1 MTEAELYSILSTLNV
16 PVAYDH
22 FLTPQA
28 LPFITYRAESVTPFD
43 ADNRTI
49 FYDNNYELTLCTEY
63 RDFDLEQSIERILND
78 NDLPFTK
85 TMTYIESE
93 RFYQTIYN
101 F

>member
-1 MTEAELYSILSTLNV
+1 MTETELYTILSTLNI

-43 ADNRTI
+43 ADNKTI

-63 RDFDLEQSIERILND
+63 RDFTLEASIEQMLFD

-93 RFYQTIYN
+93 RFYQTNYN